1 MSQQNSTSV
10 SRIYEFS
17 KRHICKI
24 VCEQLFVHDLSAKK
38 WEKFLTDFVMKAVE
52 QVKPSSRMLGDSMDI
67 NECIKIKI
75 IDWKDNSRSSY
86 INGLVLSK
94 SISNNRMAKIID
106 DPRILLLKDSLG
118 EEEVPDL
125 ASKLDVDDHIIKI
138 LQQKLD

>member
-1 MSQQNSTSV
+1 
-10 SRIYEFS
+10 
-17 KRHICKI
+17 
-24 VCEQLFVHDLSAKK
+24 
-38 WEKFLTDFVMKAVE
+38 MKAVE

-86 INGLVLSK
+86 INGLVMSK
-94 SISNNRMAKIID
+94 SIINNRMEKVID

-125 ASKLDVDDHIIKI
+125 ASVLDVEDHILKI
-138 LQQKLD
+138 LKQKLD